1 MPLWTFSHFLFGS
14 DGDEQCLSCRTN
26 KTSVFRS
33 TAAAAA
39 AADDDEALAEA
50 AVLLTFTPT
59 LTATLIV

>member
-39 AADDDEALAEA
+39 DDDDEALAEA